1 MSWKI
6 RGVEPRFIE
15 CELYIVGKMTLREM
29 FPEWWCKLTLSVPE
43 NCSRDY
49 NWLDF
54 SIYEFTFTVVI
65 VLVIKWIIYCF
76 LLIIGIIIPDKT
88 VDATIKSSNLL
99 EKEMDIPNDE
109 IEDFI
114 GRDSEFD
121 EDVFSLEE
129 ESKKM
134 TKSEEDLVENIDK
147 EIETSIVNITR
158 KEVKK

>member
-1 MSWKI
+1 
-6 RGVEPRFIE
+6 
-15 CELYIVGKMTLREM
+15 MTLRDM
-29 FPEWWCKLTLSVPE
+29 FPEWWCKVTFSVPE
-43 NCSRDY
+43 NCSGDY

-54 SIYEFTFTVVI
+54 SIYEFIFTVVI

-76 LLIIGIIIPDKT
+76 LFIIDPIIPDKT
-88 VDATIKSSNLL
+88 VDATIISPSLL

-114 GRDSEFD
+114 GRNSEFD

-134 TKSEEDLVENIDK
+134 TKSEEDFFENLDK

-158 KEVKK
+158 KEVHK